1 MSAMINNRQVCSDIL
16 GASLPSSTYISDVQ
30 VTTGTEEQKVVVRWK
45 VESPDTEHD
54 IYYRVLRRIVG
65 ETDWVTLSSS
75 THGTFNEYEYTD
87 DRPQAGTYYEYAVQ
101 AFGAL
106 CDEQLKQSDMIV
118 KPGFAQAR
126 GTITGHIAFGSGTA
140 VQGVR
145 VSLVRAT
152 AEQEGEQAQ
161 YFSRSAQRQ
170 AAPDPAAV
178 GQARRRRQQPDEP
191 RHAERR
197 SAVGREAC
205 GDRLLPLRRRPV
217 GR

>member
-1 MSAMINNRQVCSDIL
+1 M
-16 GASLPSSTYISDVQ
+16 
-30 VTTGTEEQKVVVRWK
+30 
-45 VESPDTEHD
+45 
-54 IYYRVLRRIVG
+54 
-65 ETDWVTLSSS
+65 
-75 THGTFNEYEYTD
+75 
-87 DRPQAGTYYEYAVQ
+87 Q

-161 YFSRSAQRQ
+161 YFSRYIEDEGTGLLWQG
-170 AAPDPAAV
+170 DPATYAGLLNGKQPLTLQLWAKPAGDGSSQMSLVTLNGALQLGVKRV
-178 GQARRRRQQPDEP
+178 GTGYCLFAADLSGGNPANYTVKEYPALTFSDYDFTHVTAAASPWPTTIGKPSPPPAPTRWP
-191 RHAERR
+191 
-197 SAVGREAC
+197 SAAATRPWPAPTRASSTTSAC
-205 GDRLLPLRRRPV
+205 GPEP
-217 GR
+217 